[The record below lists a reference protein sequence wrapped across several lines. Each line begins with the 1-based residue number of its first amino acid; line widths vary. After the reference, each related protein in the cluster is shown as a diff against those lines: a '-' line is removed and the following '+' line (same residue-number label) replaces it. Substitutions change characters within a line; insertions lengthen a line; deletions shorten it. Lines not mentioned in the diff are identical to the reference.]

1 MKNFVHL
8 HLHTEYSLLDGFC
21 PLEELILA
29 AKNKGMD
36 ALAMTDHGVMFGA
49 VDFYKLC
56 KKHGVKPILGCEVY
70 VATDSPRVNHHL
82 VLLAKDN
89 QGYENLMELVSR
101 GFTEHFYYRP
111 RITKELLEQH
121 HEGLIALSSCL
132 QGEVAQMLLQ
142 GRDEDALKAVEY
154 YKKLFGEDF
163 YLELQD
169 HGLAEQRRILP
180 KQQRLHESTGVP
192 LVATNDVH
200 YIEKEDYLAQDVLL
214 CIQTG
219 KEFKDSD
226 RMRFPSGEF
235 YLKDPSEMEALFA
248 SYPGAVENTVLIAE
262 KCNVTIDF
270 STFHVTPYK
279 REEGFDSK
287 AYLRSVCFDNLVE
300 LYGDDRYRAR
310 LEEELS
316 IIDTMG
322 YNDFFLIVADIVNY
336 AREKGIF
343 VGPGRGSGGGSLAAY
358 CLGIHRVDPM
368 GYGLLFERFLNAE
381 RVTMP
386 DFDIDFEDERRGEV
400 LEYITRRFGADHV
413 AQIITFGTFGARQ
426 AVRDVGR
433 VFSMNY
439 AEVDRVAKAIPNHPG
454 MTLKRAISESEHLR
468 ELMKKEEVSYLID
481 MALRIEGRPRHC
493 SIHAAGVVMSG
504 RPLRQIVP
512 LYMQEGVVVT
522 QFNMILLEELGLL
535 KIDVLGLR
543 NLSIIKHAL
552 NLIKYNQGIE
562 IDIDAIPT
570 DDEKTFELLQR
581 ADTLGIFQLESP
593 GMRSFFKELKP
604 NCIEDIIAGISLY
617 RPGPMEKIPVYI
629 RNKHHP
635 DKVRYAHPC
644 LEPILGVS
652 YGVMIYQEQ
661 VMEMVRALAGYSYN
675 QADIIRRAMSKKKM
689 DVMEKEKQTFLYG
702 NGKNIH
708 GAIQKGL
715 SKKEALEI
723 YHSMTEFAN
732 YAFNKSHAT
741 GYALIAYQT
750 AYLKT
755 HYPVEFMAALMSSVT
770 GSSVKLASYMEAG
783 RSMGIE
789 ILPPDINH
797 SYSGFST
804 EDGKIRFGLKA
815 IKNVGLSLIE
825 ALLSARKSGPFKSF
839 EDLLQRLGAGS
850 LNKRAVESLIKAGAL
865 DGLGETRRSLM
876 QRYEVEIDSAQRE
889 QRMSAR
895 GQISFFDELIPTQS
909 HALDVK
915 EYDEEQLL
923 SYEKEVL
930 GMYLSGHPL
939 SKFSHLRRGRMMNLA
954 ALAELSE
961 EEGDGK
967 RVQLLLMKRGIT
979 KKMTKTAQTMAF
991 VEMEDEMDAIEVIFF
1006 PRQYKEYQKLLEKEQ
1021 FFLVEGRLQM
1031 REEQKA
1037 TLICEKF
1044 SSLCSQALSDEIL
1057 YLRVESFDK
1066 ETMEPIRTL
1075 LGANPGNHPVRV
1087 YALDRK
1093 ELREMKSTP
1102 IAFNEALLQELKR
1115 LFGEDGVVIR

>member
-1 MKNFVHL
+1 MSNFVHL

-21 PLEELILA
+21 PLEELVLA
-29 AKNKGMD
+29 TKEKGMD
-36 ALAMTDHGVMFGA
+36 AVAMTDHGVMFGA

-56 KKHGVKPILGCEVY
+56 KKHGVKPIIGCEVY
-70 VATDSPRVNHHL
+70 VATDNPRVNHHL

-89 QGYENLMELVSR
+89 EGYRNLMELVS
-101 GFTEHFYYRP
+101 FSFIDHFYYRP

-121 HEGLIALSSCL
+121 HTGLLALSSCL

-142 GRDEDALKAVEY
+142 GRDEDALRATKY
-154 YKKLFGEDF
+154 YQNLFQDDF

-169 HGLAEQRRILP
+169 HGLAEQKRILP
-180 KQQRLHESTGVP
+180 RIIRLHEITGVP

-219 KEFKDSD
+219 AEFKDKD
-226 RMRFPSGEF
+226 RMRFPAREF
-235 YLKDPSEMEALFA
+235 YLKTPEEMEELF
-248 SYPGAVENTVLIAE
+248 SDYPDAITNTVKIAE
-262 KCNVTIDF
+262 QCNVSMDF
-270 STFHVTPYK
+270 SRFHLTPYR
-279 REEGFDSK
+279 REKDFSSK
-287 AYLRSVCFDNLVE
+287 EYLRKVCFENLVK
-300 LYGDDRYRAR
+300 LYGHDKHKER
-310 LEEELS
+310 LEEELA
-316 IIDTMG
+316 IIDSMG
-322 YNDFFLIVADIVNY
+322 FNDFFLIVADIVNH

-358 CLGIHRVDPM
+358 CLGIHRVDPI

-400 LEYITRRFGADHV
+400 LDYIFHRYGADHV

-439 AEVDRVAKAIPNHPG
+439 GEVDRVAKAIPNALG
-454 MTLKRAISESEHLR
+454 MTLKRAISESDTLR
-468 ELMKKEEVSYLID
+468 ELMKKEEISYLMD

-504 RPLRQIVP
+504 EPLRQIVP
-512 LYMQEGVVVT
+512 LYLQEGVVVT
-522 QFNMILLEELGLL
+522 QYNMILLEELGLL

-552 NLIKYNQGIE
+552 NLIKYNKGIE
-562 IDIDAIPT
+562 IDIDQIPT
-570 DDEKTFELLQR
+570 DDKETFGLLQR

-604 NCIEDIIAGISLY
+604 SSIEDIIAGISLY

-629 RNKHHP
+629 RNKHNP
-635 DKVRYAHPC
+635 EKIRYAHPC
-644 LEPILGVS
+644 LEPILGVT
-652 YGVMIYQEQ
+652 YGVMVYQEQ

-689 DVMEKEKQTFLYG
+689 EVMEEEKQTFIYG

-708 GAIQKGL
+708 GALKKGL
-715 SKKEALEI
+715 SEKEALDI

-750 AYLKT
+750 AYLKN
-755 HYPVEFMAALMSSVT
+755 HYPVEFMAALMSSVM
-770 GSSVKLASYMEAG
+770 GSTVKLASYMEAS

-789 ILPPDINH
+789 ILPPHINH

-804 EDGKIRFGLKA
+804 ENGKIRFGLKA
-815 IKNVGLSLIE
+815 IKNVGISLIE

-839 EDLLQRLGAGS
+839 EDLLQRLSAGS
-850 LNKRAVESLIKAGAL
+850 LNKRAFESLIKAGAL

-876 QRYEVEIDSAQRE
+876 QRYEVELDSMQRG
-889 QRMSAR
+889 QRMSAH

-909 HALDVK
+909 HALDLK
-915 EYDEEQLL
+915 EFDEDQLL

-939 SKFSHLRRGRMMNLA
+939 SKFSHLRRGKMMNLA
-954 ALAELSE
+954 TLAELSE

-967 RVQLLLMKRGIT
+967 RIKLLLMKRNIV
-979 KKMTKTAQTMAF
+979 KKMTKNAQEMAF
-991 VEMEDEMDAIEVIFF
+991 VEMEDEMDTIEVIFF
-1006 PRQYKEYQKLLEKEQ
+1006 PRTYKDYQRLLEKDQ
-1021 FFLVEGRLQM
+1021 FFQVEGRLQM
-1031 REEQKA
+1031 REDQKA
-1037 TLICEKF
+1037 NLICERLT
-1044 SSLCSQALSDEIL
+1044 SLEETPLSKEIL
-1057 YLRVESFDK
+1057 YLRVDSFDG
-1066 ETMEPIRTL
+1066 ETMELIQRL
-1075 LGANPGNHPVRV
+1075 LEANPGRHPVRV
-1087 YALDRK
+1087 YAMDRK
-1093 ELREMKSTP
+1093 ELREMKPTP
-1102 IAFNEALLQELKR
+1102 VAFNDALLEELKR

>member
-1 MKNFVHL
+1 MSNFVHL

-21 PLEELILA
+21 PLEELVLA
-29 AKNKGMD
+29 TKEKGMD
-36 ALAMTDHGVMFGA
+36 AVAMTDHGVMFGA

-56 KKHGVKPILGCEVY
+56 KKHGVKPIIGCEVY
-70 VATDSPRVNHHL
+70 VATDNPRVNHHL

-89 QGYENLMELVSR
+89 EGYRNLMELVS
-101 GFTEHFYYRP
+101 FSFIDHFYYRP

-121 HEGLIALSSCL
+121 HTGLLALSSCL

-142 GRDEDALKAVEY
+142 GRDEDALRATKY
-154 YKKLFGEDF
+154 YQNLFQDDF

-169 HGLAEQRRILP
+169 HGLAEQKRILP
-180 KQQRLHESTGVP
+180 RIIRLHEITGVP

-219 KEFKDSD
+219 AEFKDKD
-226 RMRFPSGEF
+226 RMRFPAREF
-235 YLKDPSEMEALFA
+235 YLKTPEEMEELF
-248 SYPGAVENTVLIAE
+248 SDYPDAITNTVKIAE
-262 KCNVTIDF
+262 QCNVSMDF
-270 STFHVTPYK
+270 SRFHLTPYR
-279 REEGFDSK
+279 REKDFSSK
-287 AYLRSVCFDNLVE
+287 EYLRKVCFENLVK
-300 LYGDDRYRAR
+300 LYGHDKHKER
-310 LEEELS
+310 LEEELA
-316 IIDTMG
+316 IIDSMG
-322 YNDFFLIVADIVNY
+322 FNDFFLIVADIVNH

-358 CLGIHRVDPM
+358 CLGIHRVDPI

-400 LEYITRRFGADHV
+400 LDYIFHRYGADHV

-439 AEVDRVAKAIPNHPG
+439 GEVDRVAKAIPNALG
-454 MTLKRAISESEHLR
+454 MTLKRAISESDTLR
-468 ELMKKEEVSYLID
+468 ELMKKEEISYLMD

-504 RPLRQIVP
+504 EPLRQIVP
-512 LYMQEGVVVT
+512 LYLQEGVVVT
-522 QFNMILLEELGLL
+522 QYNMILLEELGLL

-552 NLIKYNQGIE
+552 NLIKYNKGIE
-562 IDIDAIPT
+562 IDIDHIPT
-570 DDEKTFELLQR
+570 DDKETFGLLQR

-604 NCIEDIIAGISLY
+604 SSIEDIIAGISLY

-629 RNKHHP
+629 RNKHNP
-635 DKVRYAHPC
+635 EKIRYAHPC
-644 LEPILGVS
+644 LEPILGVT
-652 YGVMIYQEQ
+652 YGVMVYQEQ

-689 DVMEKEKQTFLYG
+689 EVMEEEKQTFIYG

-708 GAIQKGL
+708 GALKKGL
-715 SKKEALEI
+715 SEKEALDI

-750 AYLKT
+750 AYLKN
-755 HYPVEFMAALMSSVT
+755 HYPVEFMAALMSSVM
-770 GSSVKLASYMEAG
+770 GSTVKLASYMEAS

-789 ILPPDINH
+789 ILPPHINH

-804 EDGKIRFGLKA
+804 ENGKIRFGLKA
-815 IKNVGLSLIE
+815 IKNVGISLIE

-839 EDLLQRLGAGS
+839 EDLLQRLSAGS
-850 LNKRAVESLIKAGAL
+850 LNKRAFESLIKAGAL

-876 QRYEVEIDSAQRE
+876 QRYEVELDSMQRG
-889 QRMSAR
+889 QRMSAH

-909 HALDVK
+909 HALDLK
-915 EYDEEQLL
+915 EFDEDQLL

-939 SKFSHLRRGRMMNLA
+939 SKFSHLRRGKMMNLA
-954 ALAELSE
+954 TLAELSE

-967 RVQLLLMKRGIT
+967 RIKLLLMKRNIV
-979 KKMTKTAQTMAF
+979 KKMTKNAQEMAF
-991 VEMEDEMDAIEVIFF
+991 VEMEDEMDTIEVIFF
-1006 PRQYKEYQKLLEKEQ
+1006 PRTYKDYQRLLEKDQ
-1021 FFLVEGRLQM
+1021 FFQVEGRLQM
-1031 REEQKA
+1031 REDQKA
-1037 TLICEKF
+1037 NLICERLT
-1044 SSLCSQALSDEIL
+1044 SLEETPLSKEIL
-1057 YLRVESFDK
+1057 YLRVDSFDG
-1066 ETMEPIRTL
+1066 ETMELIQRL
-1075 LGANPGNHPVRV
+1075 LEANPGRHPVRV
-1087 YALDRK
+1087 YAMDRK
-1093 ELREMKSTP
+1093 ELREMKPTP
-1102 IAFNEALLQELKR
+1102 VAFNDALLEELKR

>member
-1 MKNFVHL
+1 MSKFVHL

-21 PLEELILA
+21 PLEELVLA
-29 AKNKGMD
+29 TKEKGMD
-36 ALAMTDHGVMFGA
+36 AVAMTDHGVMFGA

-56 KKHGVKPILGCEVY
+56 KKHGVKPIIGCEVY
-70 VATDSPRVNHHL
+70 VATENPRVNHHL

-89 QGYENLMELVSR
+89 EGYRNLMELVS
-101 GFTEHFYYRP
+101 FSFIDHFYYRP

-121 HEGLIALSSCL
+121 HTGLLALSSCL

-142 GRDEDALKAVEY
+142 GRDEDALRATKY
-154 YKKLFGEDF
+154 YQNLFQEDF

-169 HGLAEQRRILP
+169 HGLAEQKRILP
-180 KQQRLHESTGVP
+180 RLIRLHEITGVP

-219 KEFKDSD
+219 AEFKDKD
-226 RMRFPSGEF
+226 RMRFPAREF
-235 YLKDPSEMEALFA
+235 YLKTPEEMEELF
-248 SYPGAVENTVLIAE
+248 SDYPDAITNTVKIAE
-262 KCNVTIDF
+262 QCNVSMDF
-270 STFHVTPYK
+270 SRFHLTPYR
-279 REEGFDSK
+279 REKDFSSK
-287 AYLRSVCFDNLVE
+287 EYLRKICFENLTK
-300 LYGDDRYRAR
+300 LYGHDEHKER
-310 LEEELS
+310 LEEELA
-316 IIDTMG
+316 IIDSMG
-322 YNDFFLIVADIVNY
+322 YNDFFLIVADIVNH

-358 CLGIHRVDPM
+358 CLGIHRVDPI

-400 LEYITRRFGADHV
+400 LDYIFHRYGADHV

-439 AEVDRVAKAIPNHPG
+439 GEVDRVAKAIPNALG
-454 MTLKRAISESEHLR
+454 MTLKRAISESDTLR
-468 ELMKKEEVSYLID
+468 ELMKKEEISYLMD

-504 RPLRQIVP
+504 EPLRQIVP
-512 LYMQEGVVVT
+512 LYLQEGVVVT
-522 QFNMILLEELGLL
+522 QYNMILLEELGLL

-552 NLIKYNQGIE
+552 NLIKYNKGIE
-562 IDIDAIPT
+562 IDIDQIPT
-570 DDEKTFELLQR
+570 DDKETFGLLQR

-604 NCIEDIIAGISLY
+604 SSIEDIIAGISLY

-629 RNKHHP
+629 RNKHNP
-635 DKVRYAHPC
+635 EKIRYAHPC
-644 LEPILGVS
+644 LEPILGVT
-652 YGVMIYQEQ
+652 YGVMVYQEQ

-689 DVMEKEKQTFLYG
+689 EVMEEEKQTFIYG

-708 GAIQKGL
+708 GALKKGL
-715 SKKEALEI
+715 SEKEALDI

-755 HYPVEFMAALMSSVT
+755 HYPVEFMAALMSSVM
-770 GSSVKLASYMEAG
+770 GSTVKLASYMEAS

-789 ILPPDINH
+789 ILPPHINH

-804 EDGKIRFGLKA
+804 ENGKIRFGLKA
-815 IKNVGLSLIE
+815 IKNVGISLIE

-839 EDLLQRLGAGS
+839 EDLLQRLSAGS
-850 LNKRAVESLIKAGAL
+850 LNKRAFESLIKAGAL

-876 QRYEVEIDSAQRE
+876 QRYEVELDSMQRG
-889 QRMSAR
+889 QRMSAH

-909 HALDVK
+909 HALDLK
-915 EYDEEQLL
+915 EFDEDQLL

-939 SKFSHLRRGRMMNLA
+939 SKFSHLRRGKMMNLA
-954 ALAELSE
+954 TLAELSE

-967 RVQLLLMKRGIT
+967 RIELLLMKRNIV
-979 KKMTKTAQTMAF
+979 KKMTKNAQEMAF
-991 VEMEDEMDAIEVIFF
+991 VEMEDEMDTIEVIFF
-1006 PRQYKEYQKLLEKEQ
+1006 PRTYKDYQRLLEKDQ
-1021 FFLVEGRLQM
+1021 YFRVEGRLQM
-1031 REEQKA
+1031 REDQKA
-1037 TLICEKF
+1037 NLICERL
-1044 SSLCSQALSDEIL
+1044 SSLEAAPLSKEIL
-1057 YLRVESFDK
+1057 YLRVDSFDG
-1066 ETMEPIRTL
+1066 ETMELIQRL
-1075 LGANPGNHPVRV
+1075 LEANPGRHPVRV
-1087 YALDRK
+1087 YAMDRK
-1093 ELREMKSTP
+1093 ELREMKPTP
-1102 IAFNEALLQELKR
+1102 VAFNDALLKELKR

>member
-1 MKNFVHL
+1 MSKFIHL

-21 PLEELILA
+21 PLEELVLA
-29 AKNKGMD
+29 TKEKGMD
-36 ALAMTDHGVMFGA
+36 AVAMTDHGVMFGA

-56 KKHGVKPILGCEVY
+56 KKHGVKPIIGCEVY
-70 VATDSPRVNHHL
+70 VATDNPRVNHHL

-89 QGYENLMELVSR
+89 EGYQNLMELVS
-101 GFTEHFYYRP
+101 FSFIDHFYYRP

-121 HEGLIALSSCL
+121 HTGLLALSSCL

-142 GRDEDALKAVEY
+142 GRDEDALRATKY
-154 YKKLFGEDF
+154 YQNLFQEDF

-169 HGLAEQRRILP
+169 HGLAEQKRILP
-180 KQQRLHESTGVP
+180 RLIRLHEITGVP

-219 KEFKDSD
+219 AEFKDKD
-226 RMRFPSGEF
+226 RMRFPAREF
-235 YLKDPSEMEALFA
+235 YLKTPEEMEELF
-248 SYPGAVENTVLIAE
+248 SDYPDAITNTVKIAE
-262 KCNVTIDF
+262 QCNVSMDF
-270 STFHVTPYK
+270 SRFHLTPYR
-279 REEGFDSK
+279 REKDFSSK
-287 AYLRSVCFDNLVE
+287 EYLRKICFENLTK
-300 LYGDDRYRAR
+300 LYGHDEHKER
-310 LEEELS
+310 LEEELA
-316 IIDTMG
+316 IIDSMG
-322 YNDFFLIVADIVNY
+322 YNDFFLIVADIVNH

-358 CLGIHRVDPM
+358 CLGIHRVDPI

-400 LEYITRRFGADHV
+400 LDYIFHRYGADHV

-439 AEVDRVAKAIPNHPG
+439 GEVDRVAKAIPNALG
-454 MTLKRAISESEHLR
+454 MTLKRAISESDTLR
-468 ELMKKEEVSYLID
+468 ELMKKEEISYLMD

-504 RPLRQIVP
+504 EPLRQIVP
-512 LYMQEGVVVT
+512 LYLQEGVVVT
-522 QFNMILLEELGLL
+522 QYNMILLEELGLL

-552 NLIKYNQGIE
+552 NLIQYNKGIE
-562 IDIDAIPT
+562 IDIDQIPT
-570 DDEKTFELLQR
+570 DDKETFGLLQR

-604 NCIEDIIAGISLY
+604 SSIEDIIAGISLY

-629 RNKHHP
+629 RNKHNP
-635 DKVRYAHPC
+635 EKIRYAHPC
-644 LEPILGVS
+644 LEPILGVT
-652 YGVMIYQEQ
+652 YGVMVYQEQ

-689 DVMEKEKQTFLYG
+689 EVMEEEKQTFIYG

-708 GAIQKGL
+708 GALKKGL
-715 SKKEALEI
+715 SEKEALDI

-750 AYLKT
+750 AYLKN
-755 HYPVEFMAALMSSVT
+755 HYPVEFMAALMSSVM
-770 GSSVKLASYMEAG
+770 GSTVKLASYMEAS

-789 ILPPDINH
+789 ILPPHINH

-804 EDGKIRFGLKA
+804 ENGKIRFGLKA
-815 IKNVGLSLIE
+815 IKNVGISLIE

-839 EDLLQRLGAGS
+839 EDLLQRLSAGS
-850 LNKRAVESLIKAGAL
+850 LNKRAFESLIKAGAL

-876 QRYEVEIDSAQRE
+876 QRYEVELDSMQRG
-889 QRMSAR
+889 QRMSAH

-909 HALDVK
+909 HALDLK
-915 EYDEEQLL
+915 EFDEDQLL

-939 SKFSHLRRGRMMNLA
+939 SKFSHLRRGKMMNLA
-954 ALAELSE
+954 TLAELSE

-967 RVQLLLMKRGIT
+967 RIELLLMKRNIV
-979 KKMTKTAQTMAF
+979 KKMTKNAQEMAF
-991 VEMEDEMDAIEVIFF
+991 VEMEDEMDTIEVIFF
-1006 PRQYKEYQKLLEKEQ
+1006 PRTYKDYQRLLEKDQ
-1021 FFLVEGRLQM
+1021 FFQVVGRLQM
-1031 REEQKA
+1031 REDQKA
-1037 TLICEKF
+1037 NLICERLT
-1044 SSLCSQALSDEIL
+1044 SLEETPLSKEIL
-1057 YLRVESFDK
+1057 YLRVDSFDG
-1066 ETMEPIRTL
+1066 ETMELIQRL
-1075 LGANPGNHPVRV
+1075 LEANPGRHPVRV
-1087 YALDRK
+1087 YAMDRK
-1093 ELREMKSTP
+1093 ELREMKPTP
-1102 IAFNEALLQELKR
+1102 VAFNDALLEELKR